1 MKQKF
6 LKDFFL
12 KLLITKLNK
21 LNNFYLQMT
30 VSNYWLAF
38 NKNNDKNIIIARV
51 RINDKNF
58 DKTVIITNNKL
69 FFYVMYKILSSF
81 PNYYPRVIK
90 RFGYS
95 IHDIYNEYISDEK
108 CTYSYKPIFNL
119 LGYALQINHELFD
132 DDLSEININRYI
144 INLIEFFQSRD
155 KYSYL
160 LNKSNKIKAF

>member
-12 KLLITKLNK
+12 KLLITKLNE
-21 LNNFYLQMT
+21 LNNFYLQIT

-38 NKNNDKNIIIARV
+38 SKNNDKNVIIARV

-58 DKTVIITNNKL
+58 DKTVIIVNNKL
-69 FFYVMYKILSSF
+69 FFYVMFTILSSF
-81 PNYYPRVIK
+81 PNYYPRIIK
-90 RFGYS
+90 RFGYT
-95 IHDIYNEYISDEK
+95 ILDAYNEYISDEK

-119 LGYALQINHELFD
+119 LGYTLQINKQLFD
-132 DDLSEININRYI
+132 YDFSDTIINRNI
-144 INLIEFFQSRD
+144 FNLIEFFQSRD

>member
-12 KLLITKLNK
+12 KLLITKLNN

-38 NKNNDKNIIIARV
+38 NKNNDKNVIIARV

-69 FFYVMYKILSSF
+69 FFHVMYKILSSF

-95 IHDIYNEYISDEK
+95 IHDVYNEYVSDKK

-119 LGYALQINHELFD
+119 LGYTLQINDELFD
-132 DDLSEININRYI
+132 EDLSEININRYI

-155 KYSYL
+155 KYAYL